1 MSSLRL
7 KIRNFLAAGMG
18 GPIIEP
24 KIRRAITINSFSAF
38 GMFSMLFFFID
49 GLILQKYAYSIVL
62 LGFILFLLFNIVF
75 LQKTKNVLL
84 TGHLIVIMMFFMELA
99 LLLKLG
105 VGETG
110 LLWYYLFPVL
120 SFFILGRKQGSIYVS
135 LLFVI
140 TIAYLLYQIGDF
152 NKYDTTTI
160 GRYIF
165 TYLIT
170 TGMVYAF
177 EIIRSQ
183 TYKTLVATNQQKT
196 YYLNE
201 TMQQKEEILVQTEK
215 LKITNLEL
223 EKLSIV
229 ASETTNAVKIL
240 DPEGNIEW
248 INKGFERLYGYTINE
263 LSKEYNLKIQNLYH
277 DVNLQALLNQ
287 CANAKKHC
295 QLNFETKTKE
305 GQTIWIQSS
314 FTPIVNEEDQVLKII
329 SIDTD
334 ISPLKEAEAAILQQ
348 NEEIRTQKEVL
359 SEKNTQIELQHD
371 MIKGSI
377 RYAQKIQSTILPQPK
392 VLESIFNWS
401 VIYLP
406 RDIVS
411 GDFYWMTNV
420 VDPVSKKAYTFIAVV
435 DCTGHGVPGAFMSLI
450 ASRLLNE
457 IINERLI
464 LETDLILT
472 KLNHEVR
479 KALKQDETNNNDGM
493 DVVITR
499 LEKLDDN
506 EYQVL
511 FSGAK
516 RDLIYYNS
524 KSNEINRLKADRKGI
539 GGRSKNIDYQFTKK
553 TLNLL
558 SSDILYL
565 FSDGI
570 TDQNNENRKRYGTDQ
585 LIEELNKIK
594 TKTVGD
600 QKLHIE
606 NTFKKYKGNEEQRD
620 DICMLFLK
628 LK

>member
-420 VDPVSKKAYTFIAVV
+420 VDPVSKKVYTFIAVV

-539 GGRSKNIDYQFTKK
+539 GGRSKNIDYKFTRK

>member
-1 MSSLRL
+1 MKSLRL
-7 KIRNFLAAGMG
+7 KIRKFLAAGME
-18 GPIIEP
+18 GPIIES

-38 GMFSMLFFFID
+38 GMFSMLFFFVD
-49 GLILQKYAYSIVL
+49 GLILHRYVYSIIL
-62 LGFILFLLFNIVF
+62 SGFILFLLFNIVF

-84 TGHLIVIMMFFMELA
+84 TGHFIVVLMFFMELA

-120 SFFILGRKQGSIYVS
+120 SFFILGRKQGSIYVI
-135 LLFVI
+135 LLFII
-140 TIAYLLYQIGDF
+140 TVAYLVHQVGEF
-152 NKYDTTTI
+152 NKYDSTTI
-160 GRYIF
+160 GRFIF
-165 TYLIT
+165 TYIVT
-170 TGMVYAF
+170 TGMVFVF

-183 TYKTLVATNQQKT
+183 TYRTLVATNEQKT

-240 DPEGNIEW
+240 DAEGNIEW
-248 INKGFERLYGYTINE
+248 INKGFERLYVYSFDDLE
-263 LSKEYNLKIQNLYH
+263 KEFDLKIQNLYS
-277 DVNLQALLNQ
+277 DINLQSILNE
-287 CANAKKHC
+287 CVDKKKHC
-295 QLNFETKTKE
+295 QLNFKTKSKDE
-305 GQTIWIQSS
+305 KTIWIQSS
-314 FTPIVNEEDQVLKII
+314 FTPIVNEKGQVLKII
-329 SIDTD
+329 SIDTN
-334 ISPLKEAEAAILQQ
+334 ISQLKEAEAAILQQ

-359 SEKNTQIELQHD
+359 SEKNTQIELQND

-377 RYAQKIQSTILPQPK
+377 RYAQKIQATILPQPK
-392 VLESIFNWS
+392 VLETIFKWS

-420 VDPVSKKAYTFIAVV
+420 VEPISSKVYTFVAVV

-464 LETDLILT
+464 LDTDLILT

-493 DVVITR
+493 DLVLIR

-506 EYQVL
+506 KYQLL

-516 RDLIYYNS
+516 RDLIYYTI
-524 KSNEINRLKADRKGI
+524 KSGEIQRLKADRKGI
-539 GGRSKNIDYQFTKK
+539 GGRSKHIDYKFTKK
-553 TLNLL
+553 KIALE

-570 TDQNNENRKRYGTDQ
+570 TDQNNEYRKRYGTTR
-585 LIEELNKIK
+585 LIDELKKVKN
-594 TKTVGD
+594 KTVGD
-600 QKLHIE
+600 QKLFIE
-606 NTFKKYKGNEEQRD
+606 NSFHKFKGSEEQRD